1 MPPAPCPPFSDSE
14 KNTLFFLC
22 RHAAYIVLQLAVVFG
37 LWGLGKVFKGELI
50 EEYGILENI
59 QLGVLALTSAVLL
72 GEAACHAR
80 YRAILFSLA
89 MCTTAAFVRELD
101 AFFDTHLPVV
111 SWKFCFAFP
120 VLGLAALWQQVR
132 ADRAPLF
139 EFFRSSSFGI
149 MLMAFV
155 TIVPLAQC
163 IGHRHFV
170 IDVLGTE
177 EDPRLIRRF
186 LEEPFELM
194 GYIQILLAS
203 VEFYFELL
211 RGRHRES

>member
-1 MPPAPCPPFSDSE
+1 MSMISLSSTE
-14 KNTLFFLC
+14 KRTLFTLF
-22 RHAAYIVLQLAVVFG
+22 RHAAYIGLQLLVVFG
-37 LWGLGKVFKGELI
+37 MWGLGNMFKEGLI

-59 QLGVLALTSAVLL
+59 QSGVLVITAIILL
-72 GEAACHAR
+72 GEAARHAR

-89 MCTTAAFVRELD
+89 MCITAALIREQD
-101 AFFDTHLPVV
+101 AFFDTHLPVI
-111 SWKFCFAFP
+111 SWKFCFIFP
-120 VLGLAALWQQVR
+120 IMGLAALWRQVQL
-132 ADRAPLF
+132 DRTPLF

-163 IGHRHFV
+163 LGHRHFI

-194 GYIQILLAS
+194 GYFQILLATI
-203 VEFYFELL
+203 EFYFELI
-211 RGRHRES
+211 RKKGEN

>member
-1 MPPAPCPPFSDSE
+1 MNFMPLSASE
-14 KNTLFFLC
+14 KHTIFTLC
-22 RHAAYIVLQLAVVFG
+22 RHTAYIGLQLAVVFA
-37 LWGLGKVFKGELI
+37 LWGLGSVFKGALI
-50 EEYGILENI
+50 EEYGILENL
-59 QLGVLALTSAVLL
+59 QSGVLLLTSAVLL
-72 GEAACHAR
+72 GEAARHER

-89 MCTTAAFVRELD
+89 MCTTAALIREQD
-101 AFFDTHLPVV
+101 AFFDENLPVI
-111 SWKFCFAFP
+111 SWKFCFIFP
-120 VLGLAALWQQVR
+120 LLGLAALWRQVR
-132 ADRAPLF
+132 RDRAPLF
-139 EFFRSSSFGI
+139 AFFRSGSFGI

-194 GYIQILLAS
+194 GYIQILLATI
-203 VEFYFELL
+203 EFYFDLL
-211 RGRHRES
+211 RKRSEA